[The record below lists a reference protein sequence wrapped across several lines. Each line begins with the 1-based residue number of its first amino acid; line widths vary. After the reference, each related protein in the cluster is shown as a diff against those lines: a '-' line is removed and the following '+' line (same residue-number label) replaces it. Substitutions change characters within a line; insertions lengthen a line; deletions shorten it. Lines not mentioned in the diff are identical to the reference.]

1 MDGLPDC
8 TKLSEESLQVLS
20 QTHKLLMEQVNKDA
34 TPEFLE
40 ELKSNMCARGS
51 GHPSVGVEG
60 LAEAFRD
67 KNLNPLGFP
76 FEFLLRGSHP
86 PQDEPDVGPFQID
99 STMSHKKDSE
109 EERSAIEI
117 SQLDEVTSSEK
128 APPEK

>member
-8 TKLSEESLQVLS
+8 TKLSKESLQVLL
-20 QTHKLLMEQVNKDA
+20 QTHDLLMEQVNKDA

-40 ELKSNMCARGS
+40 ELKSNMCAGGS
-51 GHPSVGVEG
+51 GCPSVGVEG

-76 FEFLLRGSHP
+76 FEFLLKGSLP
-86 PQDEPDVGPFQID
+86 PQDEPDVSPIQID
-99 STMSHKKDSE
+99 PTMSHKK
-109 EERSAIEI
+109 EERSSIEI
-117 SQLDEVTSSEK
+117 SQLDDVTSSEK